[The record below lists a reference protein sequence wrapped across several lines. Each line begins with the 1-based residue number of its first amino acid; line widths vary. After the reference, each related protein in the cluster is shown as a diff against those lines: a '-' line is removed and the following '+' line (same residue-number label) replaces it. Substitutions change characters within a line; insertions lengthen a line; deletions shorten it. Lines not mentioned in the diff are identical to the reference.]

1 MQHLVYLHG
10 FLSSRQSEKA
20 MLTSAFAQKH
30 FPSLNLH
37 IPELSGDIFKTKH
50 AIDSLMRTL
59 NPKQVGFIGSSMG
72 GFLSTYCL
80 ETYCSSTTSKTAAK
94 AVLVNP
100 AVTPVELLEHY
111 MGKHINPY
119 TQEVF
124 YIHQQHLHCLADMHQ
139 NSLKHYENYMVLLQ
153 TGDETLDYRL
163 AEKKY
168 CHSTLLIEQGG
179 NHSFVNYESYLPRI
193 FQFLYT

>member
-10 FLSSRQSEKA
+10 FLSSKRSEKA
-20 MLTSAFAQKH
+20 QHTLSFAKKYY
-30 FPSLNLH
+30 PSLNVH
-37 IPELSGDIFKTKH
+37 IPELSGDIFKTKR

-59 NPKQVGFIGSSMG
+59 NREQVGFIGSSMG

-80 ETYCSSTTSKTAAK
+80 EQYCFKTTLDTKAK

-124 YIHQQHLHCLADMHQ
+124 YIHQHHLHCLSEMHQ
-139 NSLKHYENYMVLLQ
+139 HILKRPEKYMVLLQ
-153 TGDETLDYRL
+153 TGDETLDYKL
-163 AEKKY
+163 AEDKY
-168 CHSTLLIEQGG
+168 SRSNLLIEQGG
-179 NHSFVNYESYLPRI
+179 NHSFINYESYLPKI
-193 FQFLYT
+193 FQFLYS